1 MEKAMEEKKCPG
13 CENNNSPNCDT
24 NSFECQNC
32 LKKPEQIPLGIIE
45 AQQFDKET
53 IEYIFRVADKME
65 KSPPKNL
72 LTGKIMA
79 TLFYEPSTRTRL
91 SFEMAMLKLGGKVIT
106 TENAHEFSS
115 AAKGETLPDTIRT
128 INGYRPDVIVLRHF
142 QEGSSKIAQE
152 FSKVPIINAGDGPGQ
167 HPTQA
172 FLDLYT
178 MEKQFG
184 EIKGLKIA
192 LIGDLING
200 RTVRSDCYL
209 LAKHYPDNFIYLV
222 SLEET
227 RMKDDIKNHLNDYHL
242 KWEEIGELES
252 ILDEADIFYQT
263 RIQKERFKDNINLYE
278 KIQKESERLIINADS
293 LKKMKKEACI
303 MHPLPRGPEISEEVD
318 KDKRAIYFKQAE
330 NGLYIRMALLK
341 LLLIDRQQ

>member
-1 MEKAMEEKKCPG
+1 MEKTMKEKCPG
-13 CENNNSPNCDT
+13 CENINCEDCGNNS
-24 NSFECQNC
+24 SGCQNWPQTP
-32 LKKPEQIPLGIIE
+32 KEIPFGIIE
-45 AQQFDKET
+45 VQQFSKET
-53 IEYIFRVADKME
+53 LNYIFAIADRME

-72 LTGKIMA
+72 LAGKKMF
-79 TLFYEPSTRTRL
+79 TLFYEPSTRTRM
-91 SFEMAMLKLGGKVIT
+91 SFESAMIDLGGNVIS

-128 INGYRPDVIVLRHF
+128 INGYKPDVIVLRHF
-142 QEGSSKIAQE
+142 QEGSSRIAQK
-152 FSKVPIINAGDGPGQ
+152 FSKVPVINAGDGPGQ

-178 MEKQFG
+178 MKKQFSK
-184 EIKGLKIA
+184 IKGLKIA

-222 SLEET
+222 SLKET
-227 RMKDDIKNHLNDYHL
+227 RMKEDIKNYLNKYNV
-242 KWEEIGELES
+242 KWEEINGLEP
-252 ILDEADIFYQT
+252 ILGKADIFYQT
-263 RIQKERFKDNINLYE
+263 RVQKERFKDNINLYE

-303 MHPLPRGPEISEEVD
+303 MHPLPRGPEIAEDVD
-318 KDKRAIYFKQAE
+318 DDEKAIYFKQAE

-341 LLLIDRQQ
+341 LLLIDT